1 MDPDRKKIVL
11 AKAKAAGRMLS
22 LYKATA
28 EKGQEKVE
36 DQPGMEETRK
46 NLVSEVLGLQSLK
59 SENQKAMEEEQDPSF
74 KQEVQMSKEMIE
86 TVRSLFPTD
95 I

>member
-11 AKAKAAGRMLS
+11 VKAKAAGRMLS

-28 EKGQEKVE
+28 EKVE